1 MEGRRVNEPDI
12 ARSTLTRKL
21 LLLGAVPAIVMFIVL
36 IAFFTSAR
44 LEDARQQLFDSSQMF
59 ADSLAPTLEYAVV
72 SGNRQALEQ
81 VLSQALKRSKA
92 DWIEVT
98 NVMGDPIGFVVNS
111 ETSTPIDPD
120 LYNVF
125 ETEILQQPLEL
136 DVGRTTEWFT
146 PKSGLG
152 VSALRMGTVHV
163 GVNQDLLAN
172 RQRDIL
178 WTSLAVGASLLLFTM
193 LIIQHHLNT
202 ILSPVRQLS
211 GRISRLI
218 NRDYE
223 EVTIGNRGSAQ
234 EVVEIERQLNEL
246 ATHLSSLEASREQ
259 TLAAS
264 ENARQKAESANLAK
278 SEFLATMSHEL
289 RTPLNGVL
297 GMIDLIQEDSLTPS
311 QQDYLTTARQ
321 STEDLL
327 TVISDILD
335 FSRMESGTLKLSSQE
350 FELQKLIQNCA
361 ATYRQVAEE
370 RGLALSVNF
379 FGDWPDKPMV
389 IGDAPRLRQIIASL
403 IDNAI
408 KFTSDGSVIIQAGC
422 FGLEDNCIILNCAV
436 SDSGSGIP
444 IERLPDIFNS
454 FEQLQ
459 HGDDRSHGGTGLGL
473 ALVQRL
479 VELMGGHIK
488 VETDLGKGSSFRF
501 ELPLELA
508 SSADAPTY
516 DNQSTREPREPGSGV
531 AHALV
536 VEDNL
541 VNQRVAKAMLTK
553 LGYQADSANNG
564 KDALNM
570 IRSNHRGY
578 DVILMDCQMPVMDGY
593 ETTRHI
599 REWEQSNGRSGTP
612 IIALTADVL
621 PGTDRNC
628 LESGMNDYV
637 AKPVRK
643 ENLQKVLGRWVQG

>member
-1 MEGRRVNEPDI
+1 MNSPEMTRP
-12 ARSTLTRKL
+12 TLYRKL
-21 LLLGAVPAIVMFIVL
+21 LLLGALPAIVMFIVL

-44 LEDARQQLFDSSQMF
+44 LQDARQQLSDSSQMF
-59 ADSLAPTLEYAVV
+59 ADSLGPVLEYAVV
-72 SGNRQALEQ
+72 SGNSQALEQ

-98 NVMGDPIGFVVNS
+98 NVSGDPIGFVATDS
-111 ETSTPIDPD
+111 TSIPINPGSYD
-120 LYNVF
+120 VF
-125 ETEILQQPLEL
+125 DTEILQQPLDL
-136 DVGRTTEWFT
+136 DSGRTTEWFT
-146 PKSGLG
+146 PESGLRA
-152 VSALRMGTVHV
+152 SALRVGTVHV
-163 GVNQDLLAN
+163 GVNRDLLAD
-172 RQRDIL
+172 RQRDIV

-202 ILSPVRQLS
+202 ILYPVRQLS
-211 GRISRLI
+211 GRISRLS
-218 NRDYE
+218 NRDY
-223 EVTIGNRGSAQ
+223 TKGPTGNRSSAQ
-234 EVVEIERQLNEL
+234 EVVDIERQLNEL
-246 ATHLSSLEASREQ
+246 ATHLANLETSREQ

-264 ENARQKAESANLAK
+264 ESARQKAELANQAK

-297 GMIDLIQEDSLTPS
+297 GMIDLVQEDSLTPR
-311 QQDYLTTARQ
+311 QRDYLTTARQ

-335 FSRMESGTLKLSSQE
+335 FSRMESGTLKLSHQE
-350 FELQKLIQNCA
+350 FDLQDLIRNCT

-370 RGLALSVNF
+370 RGLSLSTNF
-379 FGDWPDKPMV
+379 YGDWPKKPLV
-389 IGDAPRLRQIIASL
+389 NGDGPRLRQIIAGL

-408 KFTSDGSVIIQAGC
+408 KFTNDGAIFIQAGC
-422 FGLEDNCIILNCAV
+422 FGLEDNCIILNFAV

-444 IERLPDIFNS
+444 IDRLPDIFNS

-473 ALVQRL
+473 ALIQRL

-488 VETDLGKGSSFRF
+488 VDTDLGRGSSFRF
-501 ELPLELA
+501 ELPFELA
-508 SSADAPTY
+508 ATADAPPH
-516 DNQSTREPREPGSGV
+516 DSQPTRERRSGL

-536 VEDNL
+536 VEDNP

-553 LGYQADSANNG
+553 LGYQADSADNG
-564 KDALNM
+564 KDALNL
-570 IRSNHRGY
+570 IRNNHRGY
-578 DVILMDCQMPVMDGY
+578 DVIMMDCHMPEMDGY
-593 ETTRHI
+593 ETTRRI
-599 REWEQSNGRSGTP
+599 REWERSSGRSGIP

-621 PGTDRNC
+621 PGTDKSC

-643 ENLQKVLGRWVQG
+643 ENLRKVLGRWVKD

>member
-1 MEGRRVNEPDI
+1 MGGHSMNSPAVTRP
-12 ARSTLTRKL
+12 TLTRKL
-21 LLLGAVPAIVMFIVL
+21 LLLGALPAIVMFIVL

-44 LEDARQQLFDSSQMF
+44 LQDARQQLSDSSQMF
-59 ADSLAPTLEYAVV
+59 ADSLAPVLEYAVV
-72 SGNRQALEQ
+72 SGNSQALEE
-81 VLSQALKRSKA
+81 VLSKALKRSKA

-98 NVMGDPIGFVVNS
+98 NVLGNPIGFVATDS
-111 ETSTPIDPD
+111 TSIPINPGI
-120 LYNVF
+120 YEVF
-125 ETEILQQPLEL
+125 DTEILQQPL
-136 DVGRTTEWFT
+136 DMDSGRTTEWFT
-146 PKSGLG
+146 PESGLRA
-152 VSALRMGTVHV
+152 SALRVGTVHV
-163 GVNQDLLAN
+163 GVSRDLLAD
-172 RQRDIL
+172 RQTDIL

-202 ILSPVRQLS
+202 VLYPVQQLS

-218 NRDYE
+218 NRDY
-223 EVTIGNRGSAQ
+223 TKAPTGNRSSAQ
-234 EVVEIERQLNEL
+234 EVVDIERQLNEL
-246 ATHLSSLEASREQ
+246 ATHLANLETSREQ

-264 ENARQKAESANLAK
+264 ESARQKAESANQAK

-297 GMIDLIQEDSLTPS
+297 GMIDLIQEDPLTPR
-311 QQDYLTTARQ
+311 QRDYLTTARQ

-335 FSRMESGTLKLSSQE
+335 FSRMESGVLKLSNQE
-350 FELQKLIQNCA
+350 FDLQNLIRNCT

-370 RGLALSVNF
+370 RGLSLSVNF
-379 FGDWPDKPMV
+379 FGDWPDNPLV
-389 IGDAPRLRQIIASL
+389 IGDAPRLRQIVAGL

-408 KFTSDGSVIIQAGC
+408 KFTSDGSIIIQADC
-422 FGLEDNCIILNCAV
+422 FGLEDHCIVLNCSV

-488 VETDLGKGSSFRF
+488 VETDLGRGSSFRF
-501 ELPLELA
+501 ELPFELA
-508 SSADAPTY
+508 ASVDAPPH
-516 DNQSTREPREPGSGV
+516 DSQPTREPKSGV

-541 VNQRVAKAMLTK
+541 VNQRVAKAILTK

-570 IRSNHRGY
+570 IRNNHRGY

-599 REWEQSNGRSGTP
+599 REWEQSSGRSGTP

-621 PGTDRNC
+621 PGTDRSC

-643 ENLQKVLGRWVQG
+643 EKLKTVLGRWIPD